1 MKKSLFI
8 FAFFTFVLGCTS
20 LDEELE
26 GTITPEEAAS
36 SGDVEGL
43 LSAAYSSL
51 NRFGTQDNVWALAQH
66 TSDELA
72 GPTRGPDWDDGGAW
86 RQLHLHTWNT
96 TSGFI
101 NNSWG
106 GLLEGVFRAGII
118 LQFNPTP
125 QQEAEARFL
134 RAFYSFWVLD
144 NWGLVL
150 SREPN
155 EDLSLPPSVN
165 LSRQDGI
172 DWIIAE
178 LEAALVN
185 LPDTNNNGRA
195 TKNTAR
201 AMLMKAHLN
210 RAVYKATNAN
220 GGAQKGPF
228 SHEIADMNAVI
239 SYGNDVINSGQFELD
254 ENYFDNFRPENS
266 SLSSENIFVIN
277 NVRGANSSSNQ
288 SRWFMTLHYNQT
300 PGGWNGFVGLSD
312 LYDSFEDGDIR
323 KGFEGEILPELKGK
337 TGVDVGILIGQQ
349 YKKDSLVSRTVGDST
364 VIDTFKTK
372 IKERPGADLIFTK
385 NFSLT
390 TSNESS
396 GLRIIKYPMDFDNI
410 DSPENDYVLLRYADV
425 LLMKAEAILRG
436 GSDPMGESALQ
447 IVNDLRAVR
456 GASPLAAVDLS
467 TNRSQFKDPDGPSI
481 LQERSRELYWEGWRR
496 NDQIRF
502 GTYLDAYQEK
512 PNQSTETFLLFP
524 IPPDALSTNPELTQR
539 PGY

>member
-1 MKKSLFI
+1 M
-8 FAFFTFVLGCTS
+8 
-20 LDEELE
+20 
-26 GTITPEEAAS
+26 
-36 SGDVEGL
+36 
-43 LSAAYSSL
+43 
-51 NRFGTQDNVWALAQH
+51 
-66 TSDELA
+66 
-72 GPTRGPDWDDGGAW
+72 
-86 RQLHLHTWNT
+86 
-96 TSGFI
+96 
-101 NNSWG
+101 
-106 GLLEGVFRAGII
+106 
-118 LQFNPTP
+118 
-125 QQEAEARFL
+125 
-134 RAFYSFWVLD
+134 
-144 NWGLVL
+144 
-150 SREPN
+150 
-155 EDLSLPPSVN
+155 
-165 LSRQDGI
+165 
-172 DWIIAE
+172 
-178 LEAALVN
+178 
-185 LPDTNNNGRA
+185 
-195 TKNTAR
+195 
-201 AMLMKAHLN
+201 
-210 RAVYKATNAN
+210 
-220 GGAQKGPF
+220 
-228 SHEIADMNAVI
+228 
-239 SYGNDVINSGQFELD
+239 
-254 ENYFDNFRPENS
+254 
-266 SLSSENIFVIN
+266 
-277 NVRGANSSSNQ
+277 
-288 SRWFMTLHYNQT
+288 
-300 PGGWNGFVGLSD
+300 
-312 LYDSFEDGDIR
+312 
-323 KGFEGEILPELKGK
+323 
-337 TGVDVGILIGQQ
+337 
-349 YKKDSLVSRTVGDST
+349 GDST